1 MLGFDGALDTP
12 RSASFGQ
19 GSGDVLRVDCSGTD
33 CSNVG
38 TSTPCG
44 HHMDAGAVCY
54 LGGMI
59 ICTLYHPNP
68 LQVRLV
74 NGSNDAEGRVEVL
87 YGGSWGTICHYWWDL
102 RDARVVCRMLGFDG
116 ALDAPGSA
124 RFGQGSGPI
133 LLDRVNCD
141 GTEDNLAGCGY
152 SGNARYSCSHTS
164 DAGVMCYSGVHPNP
178 LQVRLV
184 NGSNDAEGRVEVI
197 IEGSWGTICDDWW
210 DLRDANV
217 VCRMLGFDK
226 ALDAPGFARFGQ
238 GSGHIIFDRVSCDG
252 TEDNL
257 AGCGYSGNAR
267 YSCSH
272 TSAAAGAICYSGIHP
287 NPLQVRLVGGSN
299 DAEGRV
305 EVLHHDGSWG
315 AICDDSWDL
324 RDARVVC
331 RMLGFDGALDAP
343 GSARFGEGSG
353 DILLDDVGCEGTED
367 NVAGCIQRRV
377 EVQYCGHDEDAGAIC
392 YNGAHPNPFRIRL
405 VGGSSSAEGRVEV
418 LYDGSWGTICDNG
431 WDLRDARV
439 VCRMLGFDGALD
451 APTSARFGQGSEDIL
466 LDFVGCDGTEENLAD
481 CAYLLIGVHYYGHG
495 QAVGAICYSGA
506 HPSSVGV
513 RLVGGSN
520 SSEGRVEIR
529 YKGAW
534 GTVCDNGWDLQDAKV
549 VCRMLGFGD
558 ASTAPVSAWFGE
570 GSDEIL
576 LSHVGCDGMEDNLA
590 DCAHLGFGVHNC
602 QHNNDAGVTCILGV
616 RLVGGA
622 YEYEGRVEVLH
633 EGSWGTVCDDLWD
646 LDDAKVV
653 CRQLGFDGA
662 LAALPQARFGQGS
675 GDIFLDSVQ
684 CNGTETSLRYC
695 KHKGIGVH
703 DCGHKEDASVSC
715 IHAAHLVHPNP
726 LQVRLVGGSNDAE
739 GRVEVLHHDGS
750 WGAIC
755 DDSWDL
761 RDARVVCRM
770 LGFDG
775 ALDAPGSARFG
786 EGSGDILLDDVGCEG
801 TEDNVAGC
809 IQRRVEVQYCGHDE
823 DAGAIC
829 YNGAHP
835 NPFRIRLVGGSSSA
849 EGRVEV
855 LYDGSWGTICDNGW
869 DLRDARVVCRMLGF
883 DGALDAPTSA
893 RFGQGSEDI
902 LLDFVGCDGTEEN
915 LADCAYLL
923 IGVHYYG
930 HGQAVGAICYSGA
943 HPNSVGVRLVGGS
956 NSSEGRVE
964 IRYKGTWGT
973 VCDNGWNLQD
983 AKVVCR
989 MLGFGDASTAPVSA
1003 WFGEGSEE
1011 ILLSHVGCDGTEDNL
1026 ADCAHLGF
1034 GVHNC
1039 QHNEDAG
1046 VTCLIGVRLVS
1057 GADEYEGRVEILH
1070 EGSWGTVC
1078 DDLWDL
1084 DDAKVVC
1091 RQLGFDG
1098 ALAALPQARFG
1109 KGSGDIFLD
1118 GVQCNGTETNLRDC
1132 KHKGIGVHDC
1142 IHKEDAS
1149 VSCMHAAHLDLT
1161 SYSNVD
1167 ASRVTTRTTDDLA
1180 SAANDTTVVALNL
1193 TSYSNV
1199 DASRVTTRTTDD
1211 LASAANDT
1219 TVVALNLNTPPRLPD
1234 RQVTGVLHHDYE
1246 SNIAA
1251 DGDDKGDLNL
1261 SQFKK
1266 KRERNI
1272 NMDIDNVYETPD
1284 KDKDLDLDD
1293 YILPTR
1299 ESSSDE
1305 YIDMTTVYQTP
1316 FSGER

>member
-1 MLGFDGALDTP
+1 MNERGKKNEKRPGFSVKGQIIELNVRIMLKVIMIFCFKEFIFNFKKKGLARRVSGEIFATLTLLHLEVRLVNGSNHAEGRVEVLYDGSWGTVCDTWWDLNDARVVCRMLGFDGALDTP

-54 LGGMI
+54 LGD
-59 ICTLYHPNP
+59 HPNP

-272 TSAAAGAICYSGIHP
+272 TSAAAGAICYSGSMIHYLFIRGGVRLVSGSNDAEGRVEIKHEGSWGTICDGGWDPRDAMVVCRMLGFDRALGAPRSARYGQGSGRILLKYVNCEGTEDNLADCAHAGIGRFSCTHTSDAGAICYSGTHPNPFQVRLVGGSNDAEGRVEVMHEGSWGTVCDTWWDLRDARVVCRMLGFDGAVDAPGSAWFGQSSGRILLKYVNCDGTEDNLADCAHSGIGRYSCSHTRDAGAICYSGIHP

-715 IHAAHLVHPNP
+715 IHAAHL
-726 LQVRLVGGSNDAE
+726 D
-739 GRVEVLHHDGS
+739 
-750 WGAIC
+750 
-755 DDSWDL
+755 
-761 RDARVVCRM
+761 
-770 LGFDG
+770 
-775 ALDAPGSARFG
+775 
-786 EGSGDILLDDVGCEG
+786 
-801 TEDNVAGC
+801 
-809 IQRRVEVQYCGHDE
+809 
-823 DAGAIC
+823 
-829 YNGAHP
+829 
-835 NPFRIRLVGGSSSA
+835 
-849 EGRVEV
+849 
-855 LYDGSWGTICDNGW
+855 
-869 DLRDARVVCRMLGF
+869 
-883 DGALDAPTSA
+883 
-893 RFGQGSEDI
+893 
-902 LLDFVGCDGTEEN
+902 
-915 LADCAYLL
+915 
-923 IGVHYYG
+923 
-930 HGQAVGAICYSGA
+930 
-943 HPNSVGVRLVGGS
+943 
-956 NSSEGRVE
+956 
-964 IRYKGTWGT
+964 
-973 VCDNGWNLQD
+973 
-983 AKVVCR
+983 
-989 MLGFGDASTAPVSA
+989 
-1003 WFGEGSEE
+1003 
-1011 ILLSHVGCDGTEDNL
+1011 
-1026 ADCAHLGF
+1026 
-1034 GVHNC
+1034 
-1039 QHNEDAG
+1039 
-1046 VTCLIGVRLVS
+1046 
-1057 GADEYEGRVEILH
+1057 
-1070 EGSWGTVC
+1070 
-1078 DDLWDL
+1078 
-1084 DDAKVVC
+1084 
-1091 RQLGFDG
+1091 
-1098 ALAALPQARFG
+1098 
-1109 KGSGDIFLD
+1109 
-1118 GVQCNGTETNLRDC
+1118 
-1132 KHKGIGVHDC
+1132 
-1142 IHKEDAS
+1142 
-1149 VSCMHAAHLDLT
+1149 
-1161 SYSNVD
+1161 
-1167 ASRVTTRTTDDLA
+1167 
-1180 SAANDTTVVALNL
+1180 
-1193 TSYSNV
+1193 
-1199 DASRVTTRTTDD
+1199 
-1211 LASAANDT
+1211 
-1219 TVVALNLNTPPRLPD
+1219 LNTPPRLPD
-1234 RQVTGVLHHDYE
+1234 RQVTGVHHHDYE

-1251 DGDDKGDLNL
+1251 DSDDKGDLNL

-1266 KRERNI
+1266 EEERNK
-1272 NMDIDNVYETPD
+1272 NMDIDNVYEIPD
-1284 KDKDLDLDD
+1284 NEKDLDPDD

-1299 ESSSDE
+1299 ESLSDE

-1316 FSGER
+1316 SVGKDEDIDGYFLP